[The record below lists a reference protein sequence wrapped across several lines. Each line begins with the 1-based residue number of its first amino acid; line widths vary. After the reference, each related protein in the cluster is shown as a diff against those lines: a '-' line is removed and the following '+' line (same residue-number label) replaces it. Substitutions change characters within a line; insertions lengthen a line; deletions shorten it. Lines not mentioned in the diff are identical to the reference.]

1 MRSNAF
7 LKSNRNTL
15 TVAQLPSVA
24 FVQVCVMLTK
34 ASVILERGTVP
45 NSLGSV
51 LASTDGVAFWSTT
64 NSSANLDKMGV
75 RDIGLR
81 YLLMSKTGVD
91 LGIGV
96 MSA

>member
-1 MRSNAF
+1 
-7 LKSNRNTL
+7 
-15 TVAQLPSVA
+15 
-24 FVQVCVMLTK
+24 
-34 ASVILERGTVP
+34 
-45 NSLGSV
+45 